1 MLYYIRNLII
11 LTLMKNDIHCSGKC
25 SCRFSWFP
33 IIPRASHNMIFRW
46 PWFSRSHAVCML
58 TAHAG
63 LISLNR
69 RFSTD
74 YFMSE
79 LSLTLDP
86 GCEGLMESSLLISS
100 EALEVSATYQNVPK
114 VTSAPRWRTSHCQI
128 LLHPLTNLCYL
139 TPLTED
145 SRYCSELAFPS
156 HGVML
161 MFVFFE

>member
-11 LTLMKNDIHCSGKC
+11 LTLMKNDIHCSGTC

-33 IIPRASHNMIFRW
+33 IIPWASHNMILIW

-58 TAHAG
+58 TARAG

-86 GCEGLMESSLLISS
+86 GREGLMESSVLISS
-100 EALEVSATYQNVPK
+100 EALEGQCHILECPK
-114 VTSAPRWRTSHCQI
+114 GHLSHQMEGI
-128 LLHPLTNLCYL
+128 SLSDTPPPTDEPLLPHSSYWVLTLLFWKLDEN
-139 TPLTED
+139 
-145 SRYCSELAFPS
+145 
-156 HGVML
+156 
-161 MFVFFE
+161 